1 MVKVDEVLGTLRWAI
16 AGERDGYRFYLEA
29 AERSAD
35 SMGKSTFL
43 DLARAEEDHLRL
55 LLVEYESVSSGQG
68 WVDPEEAMAREVE
81 VDITMPLFPGDEGVL
96 EEGESPFGETWAAY
110 EIDGISGDLAA
121 LEFGMEMERRFYQ
134 AYKKASTEA
143 RDMAGRQA
151 YEFLMREENGH
162 FKLIQD
168 AHSYLSDNKHWWDDE
183 ELPFFEG

>member
-1 MVKVDEVLGTLRWAI
+1 MVKVDEALGALRWAI

-43 DLARAEEDHLRL
+43 DLAHAEEDHLRL

-68 WVDPEEAMAREVE
+68 WVNPEEAMAREVA
-81 VDITMPLFPGDEGVL
+81 VDITRPLFPGDEGVL

-121 LEFGMEMERRFYQ
+121 LELGMEMERRFYQ
-134 AYKKASTEA
+134 AYKKAAAEA
-143 RDMAGRQA
+143 RDTAGRQA

-168 AHSYLSDNKHWWDDE
+168 AHSYLSDNKHWWDDQ